1 MVEWRKF
8 LMKFRNLALLS
19 LALALTALPLF
30 AQNSMSSGTDS
41 GASKQQG
48 SKPMPSSTSSGAQ
61 PASQPMA
68 SSASAS
74 EKLDINS
81 ATKDQLEALPGIGKA
96 YSQKIIDGRP
106 YNSKRDL
113 LTRKIVPQKTYD
125 GIQEKIIAH
134 RATGAKS
141 KSSVATP
148 PKTK

>member
-1 MVEWRKF
+1 
-8 LMKFRNLALLS
+8 MKFRNLALLS

-30 AQNSMSSGTDS
+30 AQSSMSSGTDS
-41 GASKQQG
+41 GASKQSG

-68 SSASAS
+68 ASAS

-81 ATKDQLEALPGIGKA
+81 ATKEQLEALPGIGNA

-134 RATGAKS
+134 RATGSKS
-141 KSSVATP
+141 KSSASTP
-148 PKTK
+148 PTKK